1 MNRSGEV
8 ENMRIVHVMDYFQPQ
23 LGYQE
28 TFLAREHA
36 KMGHEVLVV
45 TSDRYDPLL
54 FPANKGVLGSRI
66 KSAGFFVEEG
76 INVWRLKTL
85 FEIPFEIWMRGLE
98 KKIQELEPDLV
109 IVHRIVKFESI
120 RIARLKKRLGNFKLI
135 YDDHMS
141 FDNSSSIL
149 RFLYPVFRLAFAHAI
164 YNNADGLVGVADA
177 SRDFMI
183 KRYGFPPDRITV
195 IPLGAD
201 HELFRFD
208 EVARQQIRSQFSL
221 NQNDVVFV
229 YSGKIVPQ
237 KSLNILIEAVK
248 LMKNHNNLRV
258 LLVGDGPSTYVEKM
272 KLAIRDAVLV
282 DKFIWH
288 NVVPNRE
295 LYRLYSAADVGVWP
309 RGASIGQREAMA
321 CGLPI
326 IISADSM
333 VTELLD
339 YDNGLICQEENPSD
353 LAKQMERLLDAELRR
368 KMGQNSRKLVEET
381 LSWKIIAKQFI
392 DLVS

>member
-1 MNRSGEV
+1 
-8 ENMRIVHVMDYFQPQ
+8 MRIIHIIDYLQPK

-36 KMGHEVLVV
+36 KAGHEVYVV
-45 TSDRYDPLL
+45 TSDRYSPSIYE
-54 FPANKGVLGSRI
+54 ANKELLDGRI
-66 KSAGFFVEEG
+66 VGAGLFEEEG
-76 INVWRLKTL
+76 IRLWRLRTL
-85 FEIPFEIWMRGLE
+85 FEIPRAIWIRGLE
-98 KKIQELEPDLV
+98 DKIQELRPD
-109 IVHRIVKFESI
+109 IVVVHAIVTFGAI
-120 RIARLKKRLGNFKLI
+120 RVARLKKKLGGFKLI
-135 YDDHMS
+135 YDDHMT
-141 FDNSSSIL
+141 FDNSTSVL
-149 RFLYPVFRLAFAHAI
+149 RVLYPLFRWNYSHLIQETADAF
-164 YNNADGLVGVADA
+164 VGVADA
-177 SRDFMI
+177 SREFMI
-183 KRYGFPPDRITV
+183 KRYGIPPERITV

-208 EVARQQIRSQFSL
+208 EAARQQIRSQFSL

-248 LMKNHNNLRV
+248 LMKSYNNLRV

-288 NVVPNRE
+288 NAVPNRE
-295 LYRLYSAADVGVWP
+295 LYRFYSAADVGVWP

-326 IISADSM
+326 IISEDSM
-333 VTELLD
+333 VTDLVS
-339 YDNGLICQEENPSD
+339 YGNGLICQEDKPQD
-353 LAKQMERLLDAELRR
+353 LARQMEKLLNSELRR
-368 KMGQNSRKLVEET
+368 QMGHKSRKLVEEK
-381 LSWKIIAKQFI
+381 LSWRIIAGQFVE
-392 DLVS
+392 LVS